1 MAYVLLPALVVVAGL
16 VATAIVS
23 VVLRNQVQDVE
34 QGHLQSATERAAER
48 IEARFDLYSEQ
59 LFGLRPLFEG
69 DPHRTTRAEFQVW
82 LQAAGVFERLPGI
95 QALSFVRV
103 VASADRDTFEAAVR
117 QDNSANGI
125 GYPEFEV
132 NPDSE
137 ASRLFVVDFIEPMEG
152 NKAAFGFD
160 IGTSPDALI
169 AVETARDTGDPVATA
184 PITLV
189 QETED
194 QKGMVLLLGVYDT
207 PSVPTT
213 EEVRR
218 SSLSGLI
225 SAVFRIDDML
235 AGALGADPR
244 VILEIYDVGPSDA
257 EPLQPHE
264 SGLLSDSD
272 PSAPTALEALNSPG
286 VATAEISV
294 GGRRWLVLAEPTPA
308 LGVGQDASPQ
318 IALATGI
325 TLSLLLGALVAS
337 RTHSRHRAE
346 RLDQLRTAEL
356 TAEKERFEAVVRKMP
371 SAISVRDL
379 QHRYTL
385 VNEAFCQLFGNM
397 SVEDVVG
404 RTEDEILPPDVLQR
418 SHLAA
423 ARPLSGVDSME
434 EESIQH
440 RAGNISVM
448 TQRFP
453 LNDAAGAMAELVT
466 IQTDIT
472 HRKTIEQEIA
482 ERDMWAERIEAAIGD
497 GRLLVYSQPI
507 VDIATRRTVSEELLV
522 RLRAEETEQIL
533 PPIEFLPQCERYGLL
548 PMIDRYMIGRAIDLA
563 RTGRHVSVNITGQ
576 TIADATT
583 MDGILEA
590 LTIAGPEVTDK
601 IAFEITE
608 TTALASL
615 EIAKAFSVS
624 MQDRGCRVA
633 LDDFGTGYGTFTE
646 LRHLA
651 LYALKID
658 LSFVQNMLED
668 HQDERVVRIIISV
681 AREYGL
687 TTIAEGV
694 ESEAM
699 LERLAELGADLA
711 QGYLFA
717 KPMPIVTRST
727 SGATAMKSQ
736 PLG

>member
-1 MAYVLLPALVVVAGL
+1 
-16 VATAIVS
+16 
-23 VVLRNQVQDVE
+23 
-34 QGHLQSATERAAER
+34 
-48 IEARFDLYSEQ
+48 
-59 LFGLRPLFEG
+59 
-69 DPHRTTRAEFQVW
+69 
-82 LQAAGVFERLPGI
+82 
-95 QALSFVRV
+95 
-103 VASADRDTFEAAVR
+103 
-117 QDNSANGI
+117 
-125 GYPEFEV
+125 
-132 NPDSE
+132 
-137 ASRLFVVDFIEPMEG
+137 
-152 NKAAFGFD
+152 
-160 IGTSPDALI
+160 
-169 AVETARDTGDPVATA
+169 
-184 PITLV
+184 
-189 QETED
+189 
-194 QKGMVLLLGVYDT
+194 
-207 PSVPTT
+207 
-213 EEVRR
+213 
-218 SSLSGLI
+218 
-225 SAVFRIDDML
+225 
-235 AGALGADPR
+235 
-244 VILEIYDVGPSDA
+244 
-257 EPLQPHE
+257 
-264 SGLLSDSD
+264 
-272 PSAPTALEALNSPG
+272 
-286 VATAEISV
+286 
-294 GGRRWLVLAEPTPA
+294 
-308 LGVGQDASPQ
+308 
-318 IALATGI
+318 
-325 TLSLLLGALVAS
+325 
-337 RTHSRHRAE
+337 
-346 RLDQLRTAEL
+346 
-356 TAEKERFEAVVRKMP
+356 
-371 SAISVRDL
+371 
-379 QHRYTL
+379 
-385 VNEAFCQLFGNM
+385 
-397 SVEDVVG
+397 
-404 RTEDEILPPDVLQR
+404 
-418 SHLAA
+418 
-423 ARPLSGVDSME
+423 
-434 EESIQH
+434 
-440 RAGNISVM
+440 M

>member
-1 MAYVLLPALVVVAGL
+1 MDDVSTPQDVRRSPALFYVLLPILVVVVGL
-16 VATAIVS
+16 AVTVM
-23 VVLRNQVQDVE
+23 VTLVLRNQTQARD
-34 QGHLQSATERAAER
+34 QLHLQSATERAAEQ
-48 IEARFDLYSEQ
+48 IESRFDLYSEQ
-59 LFGLRPLFEG
+59 LFDIRPLFEG
-69 DPHRTTRAEFQVW
+69 DPYRTSRAEFQSW
-82 LQAAGVFERLPGI
+82 LELSGVFEHRAGI
-95 QALSFVRV
+95 QALSFARV
-103 VASADRDTFEAAVR
+103 VAAEDRETFEAAVR
-117 QDNSANGI
+117 QDTSANGI

-132 NPDSE
+132 HPDSE
-137 ASRLFVVDFIEPMEG
+137 ASQLFVVDFIEPVED
-152 NKAAFGFD
+152 NEAAFGFD
-160 IGTSPDALI
+160 LGTNSNRLTAID
-169 AVETARDTGDPVATA
+169 TARDTGDPTATA

-189 QETED
+189 QETGE
-194 QKGMVLLLGVYDT
+194 QKGILLLLGVYDT

-213 EEVRR
+213 EEARR
-218 SSLSGLI
+218 SSFTGLV
-225 SAVFRIDDML
+225 SAVFRVGDML
-235 AGALGADPR
+235 TGALGGDPQ

-257 EPLQPHE
+257 EPLQPSE
-264 SGLLSDSD
+264 AGLLSDSD
-272 PSAPTALEALNSPG
+272 PSTRPALEADNG
-286 VATAEISV
+286 RAVATIEISV
-294 GGRRWLVLAEPTPA
+294 GGRRWLISAEPTPA
-308 LGVGQDASPQ
+308 LGVGHEASAC
-318 IALATGI
+318 IALVLGI
-325 TLSLLLGALVAS
+325 TLSLLLGGLVAS
-337 RTHSRHRAE
+337 LTYSRQRAE
-346 RLDQLRTAEL
+346 EAEQQL

-385 VNEAFCQLFGNM
+385 VNEAFCRLFGKM
-397 SVEDVVG
+397 SVEDVIG
-404 RTEDEILPPDVLQR
+404 RTEDEILPPDVLQH

-423 ARPLSGVDSME
+423 ARPLSGDDAVE

-507 VDIATRRTVSEELLV
+507 VDIATRRTVAEELLV

-590 LTIAGPEVTDK
+590 LTIAGPEVTDR
-601 IAFEITE
+601 IVFEITE
-608 TTALASL
+608 TTALASP
-615 EIAKAFSVS
+615 EIAEAFSVS

-646 LRHLA
+646 LRNLA

-658 LSFVQNMLED
+658 LSFVQDMLED
-668 HQDERVVRIIISV
+668 HDDELAVNTIVSV
-681 AREYGL
+681 AQAYGL

-694 ESEAM
+694 ESEEV

-711 QGYLFA
+711 QGYLFG
-717 KPMPIVTRST
+717 KPKPIV
-727 SGATAMKSQ
+727 A
-736 PLG
+736 

>member
-1 MAYVLLPALVVVAGL
+1 M
-16 VATAIVS
+16 
-23 VVLRNQVQDVE
+23 
-34 QGHLQSATERAAER
+34 
-48 IEARFDLYSEQ
+48 
-59 LFGLRPLFEG
+59 
-69 DPHRTTRAEFQVW
+69 
-82 LQAAGVFERLPGI
+82 
-95 QALSFVRV
+95 
-103 VASADRDTFEAAVR
+103 
-117 QDNSANGI
+117 
-125 GYPEFEV
+125 
-132 NPDSE
+132 
-137 ASRLFVVDFIEPMEG
+137 
-152 NKAAFGFD
+152 
-160 IGTSPDALI
+160 
-169 AVETARDTGDPVATA
+169 
-184 PITLV
+184 
-189 QETED
+189 
-194 QKGMVLLLGVYDT
+194 
-207 PSVPTT
+207 
-213 EEVRR
+213 
-218 SSLSGLI
+218 
-225 SAVFRIDDML
+225 
-235 AGALGADPR
+235 
-244 VILEIYDVGPSDA
+244 
-257 EPLQPHE
+257 
-264 SGLLSDSD
+264 
-272 PSAPTALEALNSPG
+272 
-286 VATAEISV
+286 ATAEISV

-423 ARPLSGVDSME
+423 ARLLSGVDSME